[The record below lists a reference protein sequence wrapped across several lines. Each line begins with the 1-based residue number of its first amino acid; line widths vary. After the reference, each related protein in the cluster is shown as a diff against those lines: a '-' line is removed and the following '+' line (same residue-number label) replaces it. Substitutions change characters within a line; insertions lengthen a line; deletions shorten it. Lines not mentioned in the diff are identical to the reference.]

1 MKKAEK
7 VIITCAVTGAVH
19 MPCMTEHLPITPD
32 QIVEAAVGAAE
43 AGAAIIHLHARDP
56 KTGKP
61 TSDVDVYEQ
70 FLPRIKQQCDAII
83 NITTGQ
89 PDCTFEE
96 RLAAPM
102 KFEPEI
108 CSFNMG
114 PMNVGLFALHDRYKD
129 KIKYDW
135 ERRFLTE
142 TKGATMIN
150 SFANMEYIGQELGK
164 KRGVRFEFE
173 CFDIG
178 HLHSL
183 KFIYDQGW
191 VKPPLFIQSV
201 YGFLGG
207 LQPDPKHV
215 LHMQQTADD
224 LFGDDYYWSNLSA
237 GKSQMKIITMGA
249 ILGANVR
256 VGLEDSIWYG
266 RGELARTNAE
276 QVLRIKRILT
286 ELGIEVA
293 TPDEARQMLQ
303 TKGADNVNF

>member
-1 MKKAEK
+1 MQKA
-7 VIITCAVTGAVH
+7 IITCAVTGAVH
-19 MPCMTEHLPITPD
+19 MPCMTDYLPITPD
-32 QIVEAAVGAAE
+32 EITKAAVDAAD

-56 KTGKP
+56 ETGKP
-61 TSDVDVYEQ
+61 TPDVDVYGQ

-96 RLAAPM
+96 RLAAPL

-114 PMNVGLFALHDRYKD
+114 PMNVGLFALYDRYKD
-129 KIKYDW
+129 KITHDW

-142 TKGATMIN
+142 TKAATMIN
-150 SFANMEYIGQELGK
+150 SFANMEYIGEELGR

-183 KFIYDQGW
+183 RFILDQGW

-201 YGFLGG
+201 YGFIGG

-215 LHMQQTADD
+215 MHMKQTADD
-224 LFGDDYYWSNLSA
+224 LFGDQYQWSNLAA
-237 GKSQMKIITMGA
+237 GRHQMKIVTMGA
-249 ILGANVR
+249 ILGGNVR
-256 VGLEDSIWYG
+256 VGLEDSIWFD
-266 RGELARTNAE
+266 RGELARSNAD
-276 QVLRIKRILT
+276 QVWRIRRILK
-286 ELGIEVA
+286 ELNIEVA
-293 TPDEARQMLQ
+293 TPDEAREILQ
-303 TKGADNVNF
+303 TKGADKVNF